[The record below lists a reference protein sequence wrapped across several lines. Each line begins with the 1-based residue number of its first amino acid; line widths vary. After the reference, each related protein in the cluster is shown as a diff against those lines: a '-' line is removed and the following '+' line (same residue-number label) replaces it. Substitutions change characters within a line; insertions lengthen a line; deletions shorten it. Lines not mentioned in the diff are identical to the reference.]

1 MTARAGPGLIAL
13 AAISWGT
20 TGATMKLVALDSPMS
35 PLLVGFFRV
44 ALAAPCLL
52 LAARAQAGAFRLPG
66 GRDLPRLLLA
76 GVAMGG
82 YQACYF
88 WAVAKT
94 SVTVAALLAIAS
106 APIMIAL
113 LAVGLLG
120 ERMTTVTWVAL
131 GAGVSGTGLLVLG
144 PRGGVGELPPEFLGG
159 AILALGA
166 GLAYALYAVFV
177 KSVVGKVPPL
187 TVVAVTFSVAALTL
201 APAVLL
207 EPVAGGPAA
216 WGLLAYL
223 GLVPTAGAYILYVLG
238 LRTTQVTVSGIL
250 TLLEPLTAT
259 TLGMLLFGDRLGM
272 AGGVGAGL
280 LLGAIAL
287 LMGQSPVHSG
297 GEGDPRGGP

>member
-1 MTARAGPGLIAL
+1 MTARGGLGLIAL

-44 ALAAPCLL
+44 AIAAPCLL
-52 LAARAQAGAFRLPG
+52 FAARALGDPLRLPG
-66 GRDLPRLLLA
+66 GRDLARLLLA

-106 APIMIAL
+106 APIMIAF
-113 LAVGLLG
+113 LAAGLLG
-120 ERMTTVTWVAL
+120 ERLTPVGWVAL
-131 GAGVSGTGLLVLG
+131 IAGVSGTALLVVG
-144 PRGGVGELPPEFLGG
+144 PHGGVDALPSGFLGG

-166 GLAYALYAVFV
+166 GLAYALYAVSV
-177 KSVVGKVPPL
+177 KGVVGKVPPL
-187 TVVAVTFSVAALTL
+187 AITAVTFSVAALTL
-201 APAVLL
+201 TPAVFI
-207 EPVAGGPAA
+207 EPVAGGPTA
-216 WGLLAYL
+216 WALLAYL
-223 GLVPTAGAYILYVLG
+223 GLVPTAGAYILYILG
-238 LRTTQVTVSGIL
+238 LRGTPVIISGIL

-259 TLGMLLFGDRLGM
+259 TLGVLFFGDRLG
-272 AGGVGAGL
+272 ASGALGAGL

-287 LMGQSPVHSG
+287 LTLRSAP
-297 GEGDPRGGP
+297 